1 MSDDD
6 DDRSRSYT
14 SSDDGGYTQ
23 PSTAPS
29 SPASVPLYSPD
40 SAAPV
45 PSPREAAGQPDAAP
59 LSPLPDA
66 AIAAD
71 PETPLSP
78 AEAAEERCVRTMSST
93 VLTLPPST
101 DGDEPPRAAVTT
113 TTAAVALPTTA
124 SSGGGGGGGS
134 SGGPPSRRR
143 VAACLRRLLA
153 RESPLIRS
161 SPVRLCAA
169 EARLLRRER
178 ARDDRRNRA
187 REAQMQA
194 ALLRDAEG
202 DGETPAAEAPRRR
215 RRLQTSGEAS
225 AAGERCPHEL
235 AAAMSALNAGF
246 KTKPKARCLEDH
258 GFVPEVKKPWGKNA
272 AGFGASDRGDV
283 QWPGLPSQSPGP
295 AYNIRTSWAAG
306 TTKLRPPLQLRAL
319 AYLPGPGDYSVE
331 KADSIVRTKPVEG
344 CFISTSRMA
353 AGYSRLPLMPT
364 ASSHLSSCMPLSGS
378 KKRPT
383 KQSVVSRCVHHIEDA
398 TADDLRAGIG
408 RGDAYSLVPH
418 TTDVDDA
425 DAQVM
430 SEWEA
435 KCQEEDT
442 SFVVSNPDL
451 ASPVKG
457 PSRSSAN
464 LAPLQVAIGIVH

>member
-1 MSDDD
+1 MSYDDD
-6 DDRSRSYT
+6 DARSRSYT
-14 SSDDGGYTQ
+14 TSDDGGYTQ
-23 PSTAPS
+23 PSTASS
-29 SPASVPLYSPD
+29 SPSSVPLYSPD
-40 SAAPV
+40 SAAPSA
-45 PSPREAAGQPDAAP
+45 PAPPQDAAPDAAP
-59 LSPLPDA
+59 PSPLPDA
-66 AIAAD
+66 ADA
-71 PETPLSP
+71 ETPLSP
-78 AEAAEERCVRTMSST
+78 AEAEPEDRCVRALSST

-101 DGDEPPRAAVTT
+101 DGDEPPPRPAA
-113 TTAAVALPTTA
+113 AAVALPTTA
-124 SSGGGGGGGS
+124 SSGGGGA
-134 SGGPPSRRR
+134 GGPPSRRR

-187 REAQMQA
+187 REARMQA

-202 DGETPAAEAPRRR
+202 DEETAAAEAPSGR
-215 RRLQTSGEAS
+215 RRLQQTSGEGP
-225 AAGERCPHEL
+225 AARARCPHEL

-283 QWPGLPSQSPGP
+283 QWPGLPSESPGP
-295 AYNIRTSWAAG
+295 AYNICTSWAAG

-331 KADSIVRTKPVEG
+331 KADTIVRTKPVEG

-353 AGYSRLPLMPT
+353 AGYARLPLMPT

-418 TTDVDDA
+418 TTNVDEA